1 VCVCVRAG
9 WRVVVGDVEG
19 GEWWEVGG
27 GGGGRRRERWGRR
40 RLRGGEVRV
49 AAAAAGLSTHV
60 GARTVEPLST
70 LGFVNVVART
80 STLQR

>member
-1 VCVCVRAG
+1 MCVCMCAG
-9 WRVVVGDVEG
+9 WRVVVGEVEG

-27 GGGGRRRERWGRR
+27 GGGGRRRERWVRR
-40 RLRGGEVRV
+40 RARGWRSACGGGGG
-49 AAAAAGLSTHV
+49 GLSTHV
-60 GARTVEPLST
+60 GVRAVEPLST